1 MTILLGADAGFA
13 QEHVQPPPAIGIII
27 DDLGYNRQDGL
38 RALALPGPI
47 AYSVLPHT
55 PVAVMLAEKA
65 HELGKDVL
73 LHLPMEALDRNRLLG
88 EGAIMSAMTRQE
100 VLDTIVGNLASV
112 PHAIGVNNHMGSLL
126 TAERQ
131 PMQWVM
137 EALRDQGNLIYVDSR
152 TTRHTVAGMAAHDQE
167 LPFLSRDVFLDN
179 EGGEDY
185 VRRQFY
191 ELIARARQEGHA
203 LAIGHPR
210 DDTLRVLEEIL
221 PILHQHGVRL
231 VRLPDLLTL
240 QQRRHPSWQLSSS
253 HWPRAVKNWK
263 RSPSSICCG
272 APVSPL

>member
-1 MTILLGADAGFA
+1 MPLSRCIWTAAWTTILLGADVGLA
-13 QEHVQPPPAIGIII
+13 QEHMHPRPAIGIII
-27 DDLGYNRQDGL
+27 DDLGYNGQDGL
-38 RALALPGPI
+38 RALALPGPL

-55 PVAVMLAEKA
+55 PAAVMLAEKA

-100 VLDTIVGNLASV
+100 VFDTIVGNLASV

-126 TAERQ
+126 TTERQ

-137 EALRDQGNLIYVDSR
+137 EALHGQGNLIYVDSR
-152 TTRHTVAGMAAHDQE
+152 TTTRTVARIAAHDQQ

-185 VRRQFY
+185 VRRQFQ

-210 DDTLRVLEEIL
+210 DDTLRVLEEVL
-221 PILHQHGVRL
+221 PILDRQGVRL
-231 VRLPDLLTL
+231 VRLPELLTL
-240 QQRRHPSWQLSSS
+240 QQRSHPSWQLSSFHS
-253 HWPRAVKNWK
+253 PRAARN
-263 RSPSSICCG
+263 
-272 APVSPL
+272 